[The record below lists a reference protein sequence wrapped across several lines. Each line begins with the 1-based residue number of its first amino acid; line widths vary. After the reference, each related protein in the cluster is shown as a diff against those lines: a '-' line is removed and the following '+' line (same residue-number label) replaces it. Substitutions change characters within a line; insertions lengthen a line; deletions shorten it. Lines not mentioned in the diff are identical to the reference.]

1 MRMFVVL
8 ISLIAFVASA
18 CTGGGTTEPSATSA
32 ESSITTSSVA
42 VSTTESEPDRTPAP
56 EFPDGLD
63 WLNVGEPLDLASLRG
78 KIVLLDFWTYGCI
91 NCIHI
96 IPDLKRLE
104 AEFPDE
110 LVVIGVHSAKF
121 DNESNTEN
129 IREITQRYDL
139 RHPVVN
145 DADFEVWNSW
155 GARAWPTVALIDPE
169 GNAVGIHAGEGVY
182 RVVQPVI
189 SKLLEEF
196 DGAGQIDPT
205 PISLVLERDRSP
217 ETVLSYPGKVYA
229 DPSSDRL
236 FIADTGH
243 HRIIAATDDGTVTA
257 VFGSGREGFEDG
269 SATEAS
275 FSSPQGLL
283 ADGDTLYVADTNNH
297 AVRSIDLAAGSVTTL
312 AGTGEQGWPP
322 VGGPVDEVVL
332 NSPWALELADHELY
346 VANAGT
352 HQIWTINLAA
362 GTAEP
367 SVGSAAEGTTNGP
380 LLLAELAQPSG
391 LAFDTDGML
400 YFADSESSS
409 IRSAVVAEPAGE
421 TSLVAG
427 GETNLFEFGDL
438 DGTGADARFQHP
450 LGIDDYAGTLLV
462 ADTYNSKIKSVDT
475 STGQA
480 TTLFGSQQGWS
491 DGLDPQFYEPGG
503 LSVDGDLLW
512 VADTNN
518 HVIRMIDLTTGVT
531 TTLVLS
537 GVDTFDTPSDSELFP
552 GTVVTLP
559 TVSAA
564 AGVAELLL
572 DVRLPEGYKVNDDAS
587 SSVTLA
593 DEGGVSSFPDGERV
607 DLTGTT
613 FPISIPLEL
622 REGLGMITADLA
634 LVWCRKDAE
643 GLCLLERARF
653 EIPLDVAATGPS
665 ASIRLPLDL
674 IALEG

>member
-1 MRMFVVL
+1 MRVFVVL
-8 ISLIAFVASA
+8 FSLVAFVATA
-18 CTGGGTTEPSATSA
+18 CTGGGATEPSATSA
-32 ESSITTSSVA
+32 GFSTTTASVDE
-42 VSTTESEPDRTPAP
+42 STTEPASDRTPAP

-63 WLNVGEPLDLASLRG
+63 WLNVEEPLDLASLRG

-121 DNESNTEN
+121 DNEGNTNN
-129 IREITQRYDL
+129 IREVTQRYDL

-145 DADFEVWNSW
+145 DAAFEIWNSW

-182 RVVQPVI
+182 QVVQPVI
-189 SKLLEEF
+189 GTLLDEF
-196 DGAGQIDPT
+196 SGAGQIDPT

-217 ETVLSYPGKVYA
+217 DTVLSYPGKVFA

-243 HRIIAATDDGTVTA
+243 HRIIAATDDGAVTA

-269 SATEAS
+269 SGTDAS

-283 ADGDTLYVADTNNH
+283 ADGETLYVADTNNH
-297 AVRSIDLAAGSVTTL
+297 AVRSINLATGSVTTL

-322 VGGPVDEVVL
+322 VAGPVNEVVL
-332 NSPWALELADHELY
+332 NSPWALELAGDELY

-352 HQIWTINLAA
+352 HQIWTINLTSDTAA
-362 GTAEP
+362 P
-367 SVGSAAEGTTNGP
+367 SVGSAAEGTANGP
-380 LLLAELAQPSG
+380 LPLAELAQPSG
-391 LAFDTDGML
+391 LAIGADGIL

-409 IRSAVVAEPAGE
+409 IRSAAVAEPAGE
-421 TSLVAG
+421 TALVAG

-438 DGTGADARFQHP
+438 DGIGSDARFQHP
-450 LGIDDYAGTLLV
+450 LGIDDYVGTLLV
-462 ADTYNSKIKSVDT
+462 ADTYNSKIKSVDPA
-475 STGQA
+475 TGQV
-480 TTLFGSQQGWS
+480 TTLFGSEQGWS
-491 DGLDPQFYEPGG
+491 DGLAPQFYEPGG
-503 LSVDGDLLW
+503 LSVDGELVW

-518 HVIRMIDLTTGVT
+518 HVIRMIDLTTSVT

-537 GVDTFDTPSDSELFP
+537 GLDAFAAPLDSREFL
-552 GTVVTLP
+552 GTVVTVP
-559 TVSAA
+559 TASAG
-564 AGVAELLL
+564 AGAAELLL
-572 DVRLPEGYKVNDDAS
+572 DVRLPEGYKVNGDAS

-593 DEGGVSSFPDGERV
+593 DDGGVSSFPGGERV
-607 DLTGTT
+607 DVTGTT
-613 FPISIPLEL
+613 FPVSIPLEL

-643 GLCLLERARF
+643 GLCLLEQTRF

-674 IALEG
+674 TAPEG

>member
-1 MRMFVVL
+1 MRVFAVL
-8 ISLIAFVASA
+8 LSLVLLVASA
-18 CTGGGTTEPSATSA
+18 CTGGGATDL
-32 ESSITTSSVA
+32 SSQQAASSTTTSPVA
-42 VSTTESEPDRTPAP
+42 TPNVEQASERTRAP
-56 EFPDGLD
+56 EFPEGLD
-63 WLNVGEPLDLASLRG
+63 WLNVDEPLDLASLRG

-104 AEFPDE
+104 TEFPDE

-121 DNESNTEN
+121 TNEGDTNN
-129 IREITQRYDL
+129 IREVTQRYDL

-145 DADFEVWNSW
+145 DADFEIWNSW
-155 GARAWPTVALIDPE
+155 GARAWPTVALIDPD
-169 GNAVGIHAGEGVY
+169 GYAVGLHAGEGVY
-182 RVVQPVI
+182 QVVQPVI
-189 SKLLEEF
+189 STLLQEF
-196 DGAGQIDPT
+196 DGDGQIDPT
-205 PISLVLERDRSP
+205 PISLALERDRSP
-217 ETVLSYPGKVYA
+217 DTVLSYPGKVYA
-229 DPSSDRL
+229 DPASDRL

-243 HRIIAATDDGTVTA
+243 HRIIAATDDGAVTA

-269 SATEAS
+269 RGTRAS

-297 AVRSIDLAAGSVTTL
+297 ALRSIDLATGIVTTL

-322 VGGPVDEVVL
+322 VGGPVGEVTL
-332 NSPWALELADHELY
+332 NSPWALELAGDELY

-352 HQIWTINLAA
+352 HQIWTINLTT

-380 LLLAELAQPSG
+380 LLQAELAQPSG
-391 LAFDTDGML
+391 LAFGADGML

-409 IRSAVVAEPAGE
+409 IRGAAVAQPAGE
-421 TSLVAG
+421 TVLVAG
-427 GETNLFEFGDL
+427 GETNLFEFGDV

-462 ADTYNSKIKSVDT
+462 ADTYNSKIKLVDPA
-475 STGQA
+475 TGQA
-480 TTLFGSQQGWS
+480 TTLFGSEQGWS
-491 DGLDPQFYEPGG
+491 DGNDPQFYEPGG

-518 HVIRMIDLTTGVT
+518 HVIRMIDLTTSVA

-537 GVDTFDTPSDSELFP
+537 GLDALAAPSDSETFP
-552 GTVVTLP
+552 GTVVPLP

-564 AGVAELLL
+564 AGPAELLL

-593 DEGGVSSFPDGERV
+593 DAGGVSSFPGGKRV
-607 DLTGTT
+607 DVTGRT
-613 FPISIPLEL
+613 FPVSIPLEL
-622 REGLGMITADLA
+622 REGLGTVTADLA

-643 GLCLLERARF
+643 GLCLLEQTRF

-674 IALEG
+674 TAPER

>member
-1 MRMFVVL
+1 MRVFVVL
-8 ISLIAFVASA
+8 FSLIAFVASA
-18 CTGGGTTEPSATSA
+18 CTGGGTTEPSATST
-32 ESSITTSSVA
+32 ESSTTTSSAA
-42 VSTTESEPDRTPAP
+42 VSATDPAAYRTPAP
-56 EFPDGLD
+56 EFPEGLD
-63 WLNVGEPLDLASLRG
+63 WLNVDEPLDLASLRG

>member
-1 MRMFVVL
+1 MRVL
-8 ISLIAFVASA
+8 VFLLSLIALFATA
-18 CTGGGTTEPSATSA
+18 CTSGGATESSAPSAGSTPTTSAGAPPSTEPAS
-32 ESSITTSSVA
+32 
-42 VSTTESEPDRTPAP
+42 DRTPAP
-56 EFPDGLD
+56 EFPAGLD
-63 WLNVGEPLDLASLRG
+63 WLNVEDPLDLASLRG
-78 KIVLLDFWTYGCI
+78 KVVLLDFWTYGCI

-121 DNESNTEN
+121 DNEGNTEN

-145 DADFEVWNSW
+145 DAEFEVWNSW
-155 GARAWPTVALIDPE
+155 GARAWPTVALIDPA
-169 GNAVGIHAGEGVY
+169 GNAVGVHAGEGVY
-182 RVVQPVI
+182 QVVQPVI
-189 SKLLEEF
+189 SALLTEF
-196 DGAGQIDPT
+196 DAAGQIDPT
-205 PISLVLERDRSP
+205 PIPLLLEVDLSP
-217 ETVLSYPGKVYA
+217 DTVLSYPGKVYA

-243 HRIIAATDDGTVTA
+243 HRVIATDDFGVVTA
-257 VFGSGREGFEDG
+257 VFGSGKEGFEDG
-269 SATEAS
+269 RDSEAS
-275 FSSPQGLL
+275 FSSPQGLV

-297 AVRSIDLAAGSVTTL
+297 AIRSIDLATGAVTTL
-312 AGTGEQGWPP
+312 AGTGKQGWPP
-322 VGGPVDEVVL
+322 VGGPIDQVVL
-332 NSPWALELADHELY
+332 NSPWALELAGEELY

-352 HQIWTINLAA
+352 HQIWTINLTA

-367 SVGSAAEGTTNGP
+367 SAGSAAEGTANGP
-380 LLLAELAQPSG
+380 LLQAELAQPSG
-391 LAFDTDGML
+391 LALGSDGTL

-409 IRSAVVAEPAGE
+409 IRSAAVAEATGE
-421 TSLVAG
+421 TRLVAG
-427 GETNLFEFGDL
+427 GDENLFAFGDL
-438 DGTGADARFQHP
+438 DGIGPGARFQHP
-450 LGIDDYAGTLLV
+450 LGIADYAGTLLI
-462 ADTYNSKIKSVDT
+462 ADTYNSKIKSVDPA
-475 STGQA
+475 TGEA
-480 TTLFGSQQGWS
+480 MTLFGSVQGWS

-531 TTLVLS
+531 STLVLS
-537 GVDTFDTPSDSELFP
+537 GLDVFSVPSDSEAFP

-564 AGVAELLL
+564 AGAAELLL

-587 SSVTLA
+587 SSVTLT
-593 DEGGVSSFPDGERV
+593 DDGGVSEFPGGERV
-607 DLTGTT
+607 DVTGTT
-613 FPISIPLEL
+613 FPLSIPLQL

-643 GLCLLERARF
+643 GLCLLEQARF
-653 EIPLDVAATGPS
+653 EVPIDVAATGPS

-674 IALEG
+674 TAPEG